1 MGEQHSFA
9 PPERCASVP
18 PRLWSQPFIAATIAN
33 LFMPSAFYLLLTT
46 MAGYAISSFA
56 ASDAMAGFAS
66 SSFVVGSV
74 FGRLVAGRS
83 LTLVGGRQLLLA
95 SMLGYVVV
103 SFLYIPVGSLW
114 VLIILRLVHG
124 LTFGVG
130 NTALVASVQSVI
142 PPERRAEGNGYFSV
156 ATTLSTAAGPF
167 LAVVLTERY
176 GYPAVF
182 VAAGIAGAIALIAG
196 WFFTVPAPAST
207 PPLQPIR
214 RAGASGLVDR
224 AAAELA
230 TIIGLAGFAVAGV
243 MGFIALHTEHMNIPQ
258 AASLF
263 FVAYAAASL
272 IARLVLGRVQ
282 DTWGD
287 NIVVLPVFLA
297 FIGGV
302 ALLGG
307 VHTTPGVML
316 AGLLTGVGF
325 GSLLPALL
333 AIVVRVSD
341 PGRVAVATSTYYLA
355 LDIGSGIGP
364 IVMGAAITVGG
375 YRAMYLA
382 GAAVA
387 TLGFVLYVKNQRPK
401 HTLTRICESPG

>member
-1 MGEQHSFA
+1 MA
-9 PPERCASVP
+9 
-18 PRLWSQPFIAATIAN
+18 PRLWSQPFVAATIAN

-46 MAGYAISSFA
+46 MAGYAITSFA

-74 FGRLVAGRS
+74 FGRLVAGRF
-83 LTLVGGRQLLLA
+83 LALVGGRRLLLVA
-95 SMLGYVVV
+95 MLGYVII
-103 SFLYIPVGSLW
+103 SFLYIPAGSLW
-114 VLIILRLVHG
+114 LLIALRLVHG

-130 NTALVASVQSVI
+130 NTALVASVQLVI
-142 PPERRAEGNGYFSV
+142 PAERRAEGNGYFSV

-176 GYPAVF
+176 GYAAVF

-196 WFFTVPAPAST
+196 WFFTVP
-207 PPLQPIR
+207 QPQVTGVR
-214 RAGASGLVDR
+214 AQRTAGASGFVDR
-224 AAAELA
+224 GAAGLA
-230 TIIGLAGFAVAGV
+230 AIIGLAGFAVAGV
-243 MGFIALHTEHMNIPQ
+243 MGFIALHTEQMRIPQ

-272 IARLVLGRVQ
+272 MARLVLGRIQ

-287 NIVVLPVFLA
+287 NIVVFPVFLA
-297 FIGGV
+297 FIVGV
-302 ALLGG
+302 ALLAG
-307 VHTTPGVML
+307 VSTTGGVML

-341 PGRVAVATSTYYLA
+341 AGRVGVATSTYYLA

-364 IVMGAAITVGG
+364 ILMGAAITRGG
-375 YRAMYLA
+375 YPAMYLV

-387 TLGFVLYVKNQRPK
+387 AIGFILYLLTQRQPAHPALG
-401 HTLTRICESPG
+401 